1 MTWAYI
7 NSLISQ
13 VPTLYDMGIYKLTPL
28 PSKSIAAPLSIHAH
42 IVVSPSPRSTC
53 LPAIIHISQSP
64 LSSTSPHA
72 ATASTPSLH
81 DNAGKTPVVCLLFS
95 PPPPPSA
102 SYQQRHLP
110 PTSGSSGSASIGDP
124 GGMAMAITGGERK
137 VEGLLAAVAVIA
149 AHVTLG
155 LDDVGSHNIHSSPT
169 KIR

>member
-28 PSKSIAAPLSIHAH
+28 PSKSIAAPPSIHAH
-42 IVVSPSPRSTC
+42 IVVSPSPRSAC

-81 DNAGKTPVVCLLFS
+81 DNAVQTPIGRSLLYT
-95 PPPPPSA
+95 PPPPPTNKDS
-102 SYQQRHLP
+102 SLP
-110 PTSGSSGSASIGDP
+110 LQ
-124 GGMAMAITGGERK
+124 
-137 VEGLLAAVAVIA
+137 VVAA
-149 AHVTLG
+149 AHQSG
-155 LDDVGSHNIHSSPT
+155 IQVGW
-169 KIR
+169 RWR